1 MDYRDYQ
8 AGATNNFFWHR
19 AKLHFIEILL
29 NKLKSGKN
37 LKILNMGAGT
47 GDDLAII
54 SQFGETYAID
64 IDPKALELISQ
75 ELVFEKKVCDAC
87 CLPYPDNFFDLVAAF
102 DVLEHIENDTLAINE
117 IYRVL
122 KPGGR
127 FISIVPAFSFL
138 YSSHDKALN
147 HFRRYD
153 KKTIQER
160 LSRFKS
166 IESGFWVFSFFLP
179 VALQRILKRN
189 ESDSKV
195 HFMKLPKLIN
205 DIFYYLLKLENYLI
219 KHGVPMP
226 VGISIYGIC
235 RKQ

>member
-19 AKLHFIEILL
+19 AKIHFIEILL
-29 NKLKSGKN
+29 NKLKSGRN
-37 LKILNMGAGT
+37 LKILNIGAGT
-47 GDDLAII
+47 GDDLAVI
-54 SQFGETYAID
+54 SRFGETYAVD
-64 IDPKALELISQ
+64 IDPKTLELIPQ

-102 DVLEHIENDTLAINE
+102 DVLEHIENDILAINE

-122 KPGGR
+122 KPEGR
-127 FISIVPAFSFL
+127 FLFIVPAFSFL
-138 YSSHDKALN
+138 YSSHDRALN

-153 KKTIQER
+153 KITIIDR

-166 IESGFWVFSFFLP
+166 IESGYWVFSLFLP
-179 VALQRILKRN
+179 AAFQRILKRKA
-189 ESDSKV
+189 SDSKI

-205 DIFYYLLKLENYLI
+205 EIFYYLLTFENYLI
-219 KHGVPMP
+219 KHGVTLP
-226 VGISIYGIC
+226 VGISVYGTYQ
-235 RKQ
+235 K